1 MTLNRIWAG
10 MLTKSEKHSDTS
22 NRTVLIVNAGG
33 KDLLH
38 YTWPPTD
45 QRDFGEGAANLYRV
59 DVSGEGIDP
68 NQFND
73 SSIRAGIRGENLWR
87 PQHYVVWGVEGTK
100 VIPLAAE
107 TEISVVLSTELSDP
121 GPGHISLPLR
131 PVVVGTAETKI
142 RRILVMLR
150 TGDSK
155 YSGTPNDVT
164 LRVVTTAGATV
175 IDFDFPDTRQDERS
189 RHNAGFFIVQATTSF
204 SRNELD
210 DNSVQLSIAGEDMW
224 RPAQFFVFGVS
235 SQNGRPEVVVPLVH
249 EETWTQQPLST
260 NPSDSAGTGG
270 SQQTAFLPL
279 V

>member
-10 MLTKSEKHSDTS
+10 MLTKSEKHSDTT
-22 NRTVLIVNAGG
+22 NRTVLIVNVDGV
-33 KDLLH
+33 DLLH
-38 YTWPPTD
+38 HTWPPTKQKD
-45 QRDFGEGAANLYRV
+45 YGKGAANLYRV

-68 NQFND
+68 NQLND
-73 SSIRAGIRGENLWR
+73 SSIRAGIRGGNLWR
-87 PQHYVVWGVEGTK
+87 PQHYVVWGVEGSK

-107 TEISVVLSTELSDP
+107 TEISVGLSIQLSDP
-121 GPGHISLPLR
+121 GNISLPLR
-131 PVVVGTAETKI
+131 PVDVGTAETRI
-142 RRILVMLR
+142 RRIVVMLR
-150 TGDSK
+150 TDDSK

-175 IDFDFPDTRQDERS
+175 IDFDFPDTLQDERS
-189 RHNAGFFIVQATTSF
+189 RHQAGFFIVQAITSF

-235 SQNGRPEVVVPLVH
+235 NQNGRPKVVVPLVH